1 MVKKH
6 DPFGPA
12 GLDRT
17 CLAGSVRSHG
27 DGRGRIGTETE
38 PNAPIA

>member
-1 MVKKH
+1 MVKRLE
-6 DPFGPA
+6 FFVPA
-12 GLDRT
+12 GLDRA

-27 DGRGRIGTETE
+27 DGRGRIGTEKK